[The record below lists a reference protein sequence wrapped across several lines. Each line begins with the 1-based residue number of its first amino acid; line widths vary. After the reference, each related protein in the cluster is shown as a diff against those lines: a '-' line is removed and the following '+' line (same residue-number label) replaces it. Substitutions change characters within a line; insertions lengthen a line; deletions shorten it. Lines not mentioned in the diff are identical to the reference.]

1 MNERPFFI
9 VGQPRSGTTLARAIA
24 NSHPRLFVPPETGF
38 LPFLR
43 IDRQAPAGDRPL
55 SREEIAHLLAQ
66 IGRLNAEWRDRV
78 DDAAAFYE
86 ALCADDERPIVSQ
99 ALDALYRRM
108 MGERGGR
115 WGDKTPGYVRYI
127 PQIDRLFPGAQFVHV
142 VRDGRDAALSAREKW
157 EGRRHQDSYY
167 LLQQWVESVSA
178 GRRDGRRL
186 GPDRYREIHYE
197 ALVAQPEE
205 TVRALCDFLG
215 ESFHPAM
222 LNHTRQF
229 EASGAAGGHPE
240 VRNPIFTSSA
250 GRWRREMAPFDR
262 KLAHRLAGPTL
273 RAFGYETPD
282 PGPWTAGER
291 LRLLLMALRYRALS
305 VVRRALYAAG
315 VLTLNRGKR
324 QKTRPAARRTA

>member
-9 VGQPRSGTTLARAIA
+9 VGQPRSGTTLVRAIA

-38 LPFLR
+38 LPFLQ
-43 IDRQAPAGDRPL
+43 IDGQAPSGDRPL
-55 SREEIAHLLAQ
+55 SREEMAHLLAQ
-66 IGRLNAEWRDRV
+66 IGRLNFEWQDLV
-78 DDAAAFYE
+78 DDAAAFYGRL
-86 ALCADDERPIVSQ
+86 AGDPGSPTVSQ
-99 ALDALYRRM
+99 ALDALYRRV
-108 MGERGGR
+108 MGERGAR
-115 WGDKTPGYVRYI
+115 WGDKTPGYVRYM
-127 PQIDRLFPGAQFVHV
+127 PQIDRLFPHAQFIHV
-142 VRDGRDAALSAREKW
+142 VRDGRDTALSAREKW
-157 EGRRHQDSYY
+157 EGRHQDSYY

-186 GPDRYREIHYE
+186 GPERYREIHYE

-229 EASGAAGGHPE
+229 EASGAVGGHPE

-250 GRWRREMAPFDR
+250 GRWRREMTPFDR
-262 KLAHRLAGPTL
+262 KLAHHLAAPTL

-291 LRLLLMALRYRALS
+291 LRLLFLALRYRLLS
-305 VVRRALYAAG
+305 AVRRALYAAG

-324 QKTRPAARRTA
+324 QKARPAARRSA